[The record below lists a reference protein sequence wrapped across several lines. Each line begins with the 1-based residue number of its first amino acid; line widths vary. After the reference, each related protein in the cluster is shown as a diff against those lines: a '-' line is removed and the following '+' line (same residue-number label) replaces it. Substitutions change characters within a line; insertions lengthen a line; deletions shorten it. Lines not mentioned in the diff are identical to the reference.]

1 MSIYVLVLFILSYI
15 LIDQKRLTVTTYPFA
30 SSKLKTAYKII
41 QLTDLHGHQFGK
53 NNKRLIQTI
62 QKQEPDL
69 IVLTGDMING
79 NYASSTRLLNVV
91 EALSST
97 CPIYFI
103 RGNHELAIK
112 LYASWYDTFE
122 QLLTKR
128 GVIILENDTIIHK
141 DLTIYGLEVPLSRYA
156 YVPKVMLKKASTSQ
170 YETLLNLT
178 PTDSNFSVALCHTPF
193 LEEVFETATYDVIL
207 SGHVH
212 GGAIRLPI
220 VGGLLSPERK
230 FFPKY
235 DAGVYELPQSQLIV
249 SRGLGS
255 GKTLPLRVFNPPE
268 IVVLTLQPKKK

>member
-1 MSIYVLVLFILSYI
+1 MSIYVLILFILSYI
-15 LIDQKRLTVTTYPFA
+15 LLDQKRLTVTPYLLSSPKLNTTYT
-30 SSKLKTAYKII
+30 LI
-41 QLTDLHGHQFGK
+41 QLTDLHGNHFGK
-53 NNKRLIQTI
+53 QNKRLIQTI
-62 QKQEPDL
+62 QKQQPDL

-91 EALSST
+91 DALSST
-97 CPIYFI
+97 CPIYFV

-122 QLLTKR
+122 QLLAKR
-128 GVIILENDTIIHK
+128 GVIILENNAITHK
-141 DLTIYGLEVPLSRYA
+141 DLTLYGLEVPLSRYA
-156 YVPKVMLKKASTSQ
+156 YVPKMMLEKASTSQ
-170 YETLLNLT
+170 SEALLNLI

-193 LEEVFETATYDVIL
+193 LEDVFETATYDVIL

-212 GGAIRLPI
+212 GGAIRLPG

-235 DAGVYELPQSQLIV
+235 DAGVYELPQSKLIV

-255 GKTLPLRVFNPPE
+255 GTTLPLRVFNPPE
-268 IVVLTLQPKKK
+268 IVVLTLQPEKK